1 MALLLIIGF
10 AAIIASILWY
20 KHAPSDPWRLSVL
33 CYLYWGAFL
42 MWLVDA
48 AYEYAKLREGYFS
61 QSISQVIDDS
71 LLGFSA
77 ALLGL
82 FIWFITL
89 LIKDPKGIFQKNQI
103 QKL

>member
-48 AYEYAKLREGYFS
+48 AYEYAK
-61 QSISQVIDDS
+61 
-71 LLGFSA
+71 
-77 ALLGL
+77 
-82 FIWFITL
+82 
-89 LIKDPKGIFQKNQI
+89 
-103 QKL
+103 